1 MSQRFCTTTTEA
13 DTSEDQ
19 RHRLNVVV
27 IGGGPVGLM
36 FACSLAELMPG
47 HARIQVFDRRWRRS
61 SSGIDWQPGI
71 QRRQQVVTLQ
81 SHDFSQLPSG
91 LMQAVFETT
100 YAEVWPLGPGSV
112 QGLYPRNLRIA
123 QLEDQLLQHTRK
135 FAEIV
140 LHASPGDVPQA
151 LGQTPVLVIADGAHS
166 STREELHSHFGMAEE
181 SLYRLADERVEEIC
195 LGLAIRTSLSDAA
208 AVVLSASQRRL
219 LLNPLHSEG
228 HLNIRLTAAEAS
240 GLLHALKLLP
250 GVGGADTPRRI
261 NLSELQSTDLWPRL
275 EEELSLF
282 AVDTS
287 RIRSCNWFRL
297 GMAHQPRFVAPLL
310 EANPAQWRT
319 YGCLIGDAATAL
331 HIWPGRGI
339 NAGVVAAVSLA
350 RCLARQWPAA
360 AGRPGGFRDADFT
373 RHEGVMQMLQY
384 RHKSRA
390 WRAMVSPDGA
400 GGMEPIQSRLARSLA
415 EPVDSD
421 TAASDR
427 EIFRQTVHQVH
438 GRLAARLPRPAYPCE
453 LEQVLARL
461 SARTLHTLVA
471 SGAWDGQ
478 LMGGEEVD
486 LDWLL
491 PSTPTRSPST
501 LLGATQGSTP
511 HGADRR

>member
-1 MSQRFCTTTTEA
+1 MGPRFSSATTEV
-13 DTSEDQ
+13 DPSDDQ

-47 HARIQVFDRRWRRS
+47 HARIQVFDRRWRHS
-61 SSGIDWQPGI
+61 SSGIDWDPGV

-81 SHDFSQLPSG
+81 SHDFCQLPPG

-100 YAEVWPLGPGSV
+100 FAEVWPLGPGSV

-123 QLEDQLLQHTRK
+123 QLEDQLLQQTRT
-135 FAEIV
+135 FAEIN
-140 LHASPGDVPQA
+140 LHASCGDVRQA

-166 STREELHSHFGMAEE
+166 RTRQELHTHFGVAEE
-181 SLYRLADERVEEIC
+181 RLYRLADERVEESC
-195 LGLAIRTSLSDAA
+195 LGLALHTHLSDAA
-208 AVVLSASQRRL
+208 AAVLSASQRRL
-219 LLNPLHSEG
+219 LLNPLHGEG
-228 HLNIRLTAAEAS
+228 HLNIRLTPAEAS
-240 GLLHALKLLP
+240 GLLHALKRRP
-250 GVGGADTPRRI
+250 GDGGVDAPSRI
-261 NLSELQSTDLWPRL
+261 SLGALQSTHLWPQL

-287 RIRSCNWFRL
+287 RIRSCNLFRL
-297 GMAHQPRFVAPLL
+297 GMAHQHRFVAPLL
-310 EANPAQWRT
+310 EANPAPWRT

-360 AGRPGGFRDADFT
+360 ARRPGGFRDADFI

-390 WRAMVSPDGA
+390 WRAMVTPDGA
-400 GGMEPIQSRLARSLA
+400 GGMEPIQNRLARSLA
-415 EPVDSD
+415 EPVDRH

-427 EIFRQTVHQVH
+427 ETFRQTVHQVH
-438 GRLAARLPRPAYPCE
+438 GRLATRLPSQPHPGE
-453 LEQVLARL
+453 LEQVLTRL

-491 PSTPTRSPST
+491 PSTPAPTRCPST
-501 LLGATQGSTP
+501 LFS
-511 HGADRR
+511 R

>member
-1 MSQRFCTTTTEA
+1 MAS
-13 DTSEDQ
+13 
-19 RHRLNVVV
+19 
-27 IGGGPVGLM
+27 P
-36 FACSLAELMPG
+36 P
-47 HARIQVFDRRWRRS
+47 QV
-61 SSGIDWQPGI
+61 PC
-71 QRRQQVVTLQ
+71 
-81 SHDFSQLPSG
+81 LP
-91 LMQAVFETT
+91 LR
-100 YAEVWPLGPGSV
+100 GSV
-112 QGLYPRNLRIA
+112 
-123 QLEDQLLQHTRK
+123 
-135 FAEIV
+135 
-140 LHASPGDVPQA
+140 
-151 LGQTPVLVIADGAHS
+151 
-166 STREELHSHFGMAEE
+166 EE
-181 SLYRLADERVEEIC
+181 SC
-195 LGLAIRTSLSDAA
+195 LGLAIRTSLSNAA
-208 AVVLSASQRRL
+208 AAVLSASQRRL
-219 LLNPLHSEG
+219 LLNPLHGEG

-240 GLLHALKLLP
+240 GLLHALERLP
-250 GVGGADTPRRI
+250 GDGGADAPSRI
-261 NLSELQSTDLWPRL
+261 SLGAIPDTDLWPRL

-297 GMAHQPRFVAPLL
+297 SMAHQHRFVAPLL
-310 EANPAQWRT
+310 ETNPAQWST

-360 AGRPGGFRDADFT
+360 AGRPGGFRDADFI

-390 WRAMVSPDGA
+390 RRAMVTPDGA
-400 GGMEPIQSRLARSLA
+400 GGMKPIQNRLVHSLA
-415 EPVDSD
+415 ESVDSH

-427 EIFRQTVHQVH
+427 EIFRHTVHQVH
-438 GRLAARLPRPAYPCE
+438 GRLAARLPSPSYPGE

-491 PSTPTRSPST
+491 PSTPTRCPST

-511 HGADRR
+511 HGAPSMTTITNARLSLPGRGAVPPDRPARHASGEPIGCASADRGKPARAPPAPPPSACC